1 MKHTAVSIVACLVAL
16 LTPAVPSAAQEA
28 ASFYEGKIVEMLVAA
43 PSGTGIDLLARVLA
57 SHMTNYIPGKP
68 RIIVRNMP
76 GGGGVLMARHL
87 QSAGRK
93 DGTEFGAGEGG
104 MILNPLLGINP
115 GQLDMTKF
123 GWIGSASQDTAIAV
137 VWAASGVR
145 SIEDAKT
152 REVIIAATG
161 AAGTSGQWGAIANAT
176 LGTRFRTVFG
186 YPGTNDMNL
195 AMERGEAHGRL
206 ATNASLRALNPEWFS
221 ERKINVILRMG
232 PVTDPDLAGVP
243 DFEALAKTDD
253 DRAMIRLIA
262 ATFLLNR
269 PYMAPPGVAPERLK
283 VLRDAFD
290 ATVKDPAFIAA
301 ANNHTNVAPSSGP
314 ELERFIS
321 EVYATPQ
328 RVVAKLLAL
337 GRSQTEIERLQKEQ
351 RDRVR

>member
-1 MKHTAVSIVACLVAL
+1 
-16 LTPAVPSAAQEA
+16 
-28 ASFYEGKIVEMLVAA
+28 
-43 PSGTGIDLLARVLA
+43 
-57 SHMTNYIPGKP
+57 MTNYIPGKP